1 MMCKKCSGGI
11 AGIILALG
19 VLMLLKDLAVWNFW
33 GINWWTGLLLVV
45 GIAILGHRACPDCKK
60 CKVK

>member
-1 MMCKKCSGGI
+1 MMCKKCGKLF
-11 AGIILALG
+11 AVLILALG

-45 GIAILGHRACPDCKK
+45 GFAKMGTYGCKDCKK
-60 CKVK
+60 CK